1 MTGVRARLLASIL
14 ALAAGIAAVTLVLL
28 LLHTTIG

>member
-1 MTGVRARLLASIL
+1 MNTRLRLLASIAALTIGLTTLIL
-14 ALAAGIAAVTLVLL
+14 ALQ

>member
-1 MTGVRARLLASIL
+1 VSTNLRLLASIL
-14 ALAAGIAAVTLVLL
+14 ALLAGAAVVTLVLL

>member
-1 MTGVRARLLASIL
+1 MSANVRLAASLLAL
-14 ALAAGIAAVTLVLL
+14 VAGVLAVTLVLL

>member
-1 MTGVRARLLASIL
+1 MNTRLRLLASIAALATGLTALIL
-14 ALAAGIAAVTLVLL
+14 ALE